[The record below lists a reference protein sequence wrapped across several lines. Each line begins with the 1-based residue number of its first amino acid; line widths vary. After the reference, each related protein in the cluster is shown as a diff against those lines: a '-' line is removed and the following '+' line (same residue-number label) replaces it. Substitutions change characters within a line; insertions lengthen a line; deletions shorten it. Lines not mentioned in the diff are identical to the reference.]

1 MDTLLETDKRI
12 IPNKKNDIFEILL
25 DEYWSRTEI
34 LVLNFIFIINTY
46 IFGKVLAIFIIEPLL
61 NL

>member
-12 IPNKKNDIFEILL
+12 MPNKKNVILEML
-25 DEYWSRTEI
+25 LGEYWSSTEI
-34 LVLNFIFIINTY
+34 LVLNFITYIY
-46 IFGKVLAIFIIEPLL
+46 IFGTVLAIFIIGYVL

>member
-12 IPNKKNDIFEILL
+12 IPNKKNAIFEILL
-25 DEYWSRTEI
+25 EEYWSRTEI
-34 LVLNFIFIINTY
+34 LVLNFITYIY
-46 IFGKVLAIFIIEPLL
+46 IFGTVLAIFIIEPVL

>member
-12 IPNKKNDIFEILL
+12 IPNKKNAILEILL
-25 DEYWSRTEI
+25 EEYWSRTDI
-34 LVLNFIFIINTY
+34 LVLNFITYIY
-46 IFGKVLAIFIIEPLL
+46 IFGAVLAIFIIEPVL

>member
-12 IPNKKNDIFEILL
+12 IPNKKNAIFEILL
-25 DEYWSRTEI
+25 EEYWSRTEI
-34 LVLNFIFIINTY
+34 LVLNFITNFY
-46 IFGKVLAIFIIEPLL
+46 IFGAVLAIFIIERVL

>member
-12 IPNKKNDIFEILL
+12 IPNKKNAIFEILL
-25 DEYWSRTEI
+25 EEYWSRTEI
-34 LVLNFIFIINTY
+34 LVLNFIFIIYIY
-46 IFGKVLAIFIIEPLL
+46 IFGKVLAIFIIEPEL

>member
-12 IPNKKNDIFEILL
+12 IPNKKNAILEILL
-25 DEYWSRTEI
+25 EEYWSRTET
-34 LVLNFIFIINTY
+34 LVLNFITYIY
-46 IFGKVLAIFIIEPLL
+46 IFGTVLAIFIIELVL